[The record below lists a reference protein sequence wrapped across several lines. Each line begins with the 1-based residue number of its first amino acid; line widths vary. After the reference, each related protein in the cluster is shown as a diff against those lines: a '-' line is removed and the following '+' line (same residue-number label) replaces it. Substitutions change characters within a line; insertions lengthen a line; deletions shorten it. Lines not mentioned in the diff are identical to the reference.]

1 MDDYDLDSEFD
12 IEDEDFDEDDE
23 EFDDDFNE
31 NEDEIEDDIEA
42 DDSLSDWELEE
53 HGTLDGETDANL
65 GLADYTGFGASV
77 DLDKLSDE
85 QRDVYEQAYLSGK
98 DAADYRNKDCE

>member
-12 IEDEDFDEDDE
+12 IEDEDFDENDE
-23 EFDDDFNE
+23 EFDDDFD
-31 NEDEIEDDIEA
+31 EDEDDIEI

-53 HGTLDGETDANL
+53 RGTLDGETDANL

-85 QRDVYEQAYLSGK
+85 QRDIYEQGYLSGK
-98 DAADYRNKDCE
+98 NDH

>member
-1 MDDYDLDSEFD
+1 MDVCDLDSEFD
-12 IEDEDFDEDDE
+12 IEGEDFDEDDK

-31 NEDEIEDDIEA
+31 NEDEIEDDIEV

-53 HGTLDGETDANL
+53 RGTLDGETDANL

-85 QRDVYEQAYLSGK
+85 QRDIYEQGYLSGK
-98 DAADYRNKDCE
+98 DNH

>member
-12 IEDEDFDEDDE
+12 IEDEDFDENDE
-23 EFDDDFNE
+23 EFDDDFD
-31 NEDEIEDDIEA
+31 EDEDDIEI

-53 HGTLDGETDANL
+53 RGTLDGETDANL

-85 QRDVYEQAYLSGK
+85 QRDIYEQGYLSGK
-98 DAADYRNKDCE
+98 NDR